1 MSECSKLTARNS
13 EPTLPWR
20 AGLSHMAQKADEKG
34 IVPPCTLDFSAQRRR
49 VGVGAMDVEGEAPH
63 DRQVLRGVVL
73 PGTVAVLVQDDVE
86 NPVQLVLDRPMRAL
100 DAQQFPGGNVLREQ
114 EVPYGRRL
122 GSGAVHASARGDASH
137 RRDSGEVVFASQ
149 AVVADDGGA
158 PLLAPIVR
166 GEFGSFGNAALA
178 RAGKAA
184 LDGSKQRSLILLE
197 RQHVLPAPLEHAE
210 GHRAMAMQR
219 IGGNGA

>member
-73 PGTVAVLVQDDVE
+73 PGTVAVLAQDDVE

-100 DAQQFPGGNVLREQ
+100 DAHHFFVENVVREQ
-114 EVPYGRRL
+114 DVPYFPTL
-122 GSGAVHASARGDASH
+122 GSSGGRCS
-137 RRDSGEVVFASQ
+137 RR
-149 AVVADDGGA
+149 
-158 PLLAPIVR
+158 
-166 GEFGSFGNAALA
+166 
-178 RAGKAA
+178 
-184 LDGSKQRSLILLE
+184 
-197 RQHVLPAPLEHAE
+197 
-210 GHRAMAMQR
+210 
-219 IGGNGA
+219 

>member
-1 MSECSKLTARNS
+1 
-13 EPTLPWR
+13 
-20 AGLSHMAQKADEKG
+20 
-34 IVPPCTLDFSAQRRR
+34 
-49 VGVGAMDVEGEAPH
+49 MDVEGEAPH

-137 RRDSGEVVFASQ
+137 PPDSGEVVFASQ
-149 AVVADDGGA
+149 AVVAEYGRA
-158 PLLAPIVR
+158 PPPAPIR
-166 GEFGSFGNAALA
+166 PGEF
-178 RAGKAA
+178 
-184 LDGSKQRSLILLE
+184 RSV
-197 RQHVLPAPLEHAE
+197 R
-210 GHRAMAMQR
+210 
-219 IGGNGA
+219 